1 MPTFSAVT
9 VYARDLAERVFSTFV
24 AGFVAALLANWT
36 GAIPSDWKAWLA
48 TGALAGV
55 VSALKGLLAKF
66 TGDPATASLL
76 PSLMT
81 RKALDVPPAR
91 GGAIR

>member
-9 VYARDLAERVFSTFV
+9 AYVRDLAERVGSTFV
-24 AGFVAALLANWT
+24 AGFIAAILANWT

-48 TGALAGV
+48 TGALAGA
-55 VSALKGLLAKF
+55 VSALKGLLARF
-66 TGDPATASLL
+66 SGDSSTASVL

-81 RKALDVPPAR
+81 RKRV
-91 GGAIR
+91 G